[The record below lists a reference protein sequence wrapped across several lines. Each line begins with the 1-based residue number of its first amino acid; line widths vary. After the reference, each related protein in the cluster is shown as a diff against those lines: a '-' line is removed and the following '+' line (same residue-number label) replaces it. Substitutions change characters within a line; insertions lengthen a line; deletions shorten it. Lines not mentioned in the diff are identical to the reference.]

1 MKKLL
6 FICIIFAI
14 TLSQLTCVNIA
25 YAANYT
31 VEEVADLILYDIDDE
46 AEEIRRIDALVAI
59 MNAIGMSNYD
69 SVMYPSPCFG
79 GIYTWAD
86 FLDIEAE
93 ERLFWRGYLRV
104 AHSCSILYGEETPLD
119 NGTIAVEYDLLS
131 NATSGACVAFMMRAM
146 SDENQVDMTNTDI
159 LYDMAKS
166 SGLLKE
172 EDVFYNDASRN
183 ISVAEFRELLIRFLE
198 QSRYKYWNEVGI
210 ERDKERSCTY
220 LNYLNENESSWLN
233 KAPEIED
240 RVVLVNNR
248 GASEL
253 IDIKGYLTD
262 SVTYF
267 PCFLMLVTLNEQ
279 TGGSERWNDDGSY
292 TVENGMGDV
301 ATIYPGSDILIKN
314 GEEYKLS
321 SPTLDK
327 NRYNFGI
334 TEEVL
339 QLIYNDKVDISYYA
353 NKMYYCITVNLIL

>member
-1 MKKLL
+1 MKKILS
-6 FICIIFAI
+6 ICIIFII
-14 TLSQLTCVNIA
+14 TLSQLSYVNIA

-31 VEEVADLILYDIDDE
+31 VEEVADLILYDIDED
-46 AEEIRRIDALVAI
+46 AMEIRRIDALVAV
-59 MNAIGMSNYD
+59 MNAIGMSNYN
-69 SVMYPSPCFG
+69 SVIYPSPYSESKYRWWDSG
-79 GIYTWAD
+79 ELEY
-86 FLDIEAE
+86 LDRE
-93 ERLFWRGYLRV
+93 FWKGYVR
-104 AHSCSILYGEETPLD
+104 AARSCSILYGEETPLED
-119 NGTIAVEYDLLS
+119 GTIAVEYDLLS

-146 SDENQVDMTNTDI
+146 GDENQVDMTNTDI

-172 EDVFYNDASRN
+172 EDAFYNDASRN
-183 ISVAEFRELLIRFLE
+183 ISVAEFRELLIGFLE

-210 ERDKERSCTY
+210 EKDEERSCTY

-233 KAPEIED
+233 KAPEIEA
-240 RVVLVNNR
+240 RVALVNNME
-248 GASEL
+248 ALEL

-267 PCFLMLVTLNEQ
+267 PCFLMLATLNEQ
-279 TGGSERWNDDGSY
+279 TGGSERENDDGSY

-353 NKMYYCITVNLIL
+353 NKSYYCITVDLVD